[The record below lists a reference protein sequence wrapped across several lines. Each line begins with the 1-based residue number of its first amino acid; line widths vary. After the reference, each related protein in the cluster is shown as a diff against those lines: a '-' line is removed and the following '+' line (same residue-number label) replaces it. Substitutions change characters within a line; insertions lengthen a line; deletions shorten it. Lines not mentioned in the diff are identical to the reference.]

1 MITKKKR
8 YLGLILSA
16 VVILAIL
23 VTTGSVLSKK
33 RLESR
38 QEEMKMQVYIAYVI
52 LNNEVMLAQNREQ
65 LEKITADKIINEY
78 AVGVNTDKQS
88 DNFYITANINAET
101 EDYYISSFRFYDED
115 IKTAFVLDD
124 ESGELETVPV
134 KKHSE
139 YKVDKSEITIG
150 K

>member
-1 MITKKKR
+1 
-8 YLGLILSA
+8 
-16 VVILAIL
+16 
-23 VTTGSVLSKK
+23 
-33 RLESR
+33 
-38 QEEMKMQVYIAYVI
+38 MQVYIAYVI